1 MAAAGRSSESI
12 TGRGLRRRVRA
23 WFLSRLPLSDTW
35 TLTQR
40 NIYILPTKAGL
51 VFCATLVIMLLA
63 SINYQLNL
71 GYVLTFLLAGS
82 GVVSMH
88 LTHGALRGLTLHVR
102 PGAPV
107 VAGDAAVLDIVF
119 TNPGKSRH
127 ALALHFDD
135 RGEHGRSFAWVDIP
149 AQGQET
155 ARVSLVPATRGWHA
169 VPTLMVETVFPFGLF
184 RAWTLW
190 RPATRVLAYPRPETP
205 APPLPAAQSVPGE
218 RPLPNASAGSEMEGV
233 RPWRRGDSM
242 RQVAWKK
249 MARTGEMVSR
259 DTAGSGSREL
269 WLDWSAT
276 NGHLR
281 SDPELRLSRLAAWV
295 MSADRSGATYGMRM
309 PGREYAAGHGD
320 AHRRTLLETLALWP

>member
-1 MAAAGRSSESI
+1 MAAAARSDS
-12 TGRGLRRRVRA
+12 TPGRGLRRRVRD

-40 NIYILPTKAGL
+40 NVYILPTKAGL
-51 VFCATLVIMLLA
+51 VFCITLVIMLLA

-71 GYVLTFLLAGS
+71 GFVLTFLLAGS
-82 GVVSMH
+82 GAVSMH
-88 LTHGALRGLTLHVR
+88 LTHGNLRGLTLHIR
-102 PGAPV
+102 PGPAV
-107 VAGDAAVLDIVF
+107 VAGDAALLDIVF
-119 TNPGKSRH
+119 TNPGRSRH

-135 RGEHGRSFAWVDIP
+135 RGAHGRSFAWVDIP

-155 ARVSLVPATRGWHA
+155 ARVSLVPPHRGWHT
-169 VPTLMVETVFPFGLF
+169 VPTLMVETVYPLGLF

-190 RPATRVLAYPRPETP
+190 RPAARVLATPRPETP
-205 APPLPAAQSVPGE
+205 APPLPPTQAVPGE
-218 RPLPNASAGSEMEGV
+218 RPLPNTASGGELEGV

-259 DTAGSGSREL
+259 DTASAGSREL
-269 WLDWSAT
+269 WLEWSAT
-276 NGHLR
+276 NGAGR

-295 MSADRSGATYGMRM
+295 MAADRSGASYGLRL
-309 PGREYAAGHGD
+309 PGRELAAGHGD
-320 AHRRTLLETLALWP
+320 AHRRALLETLALWR